1 MMKEEIR
8 RVESPLP
15 VLMTQMLDET
25 IAQRREKVKD
35 IKEANK
41 AFSTSKQL
49 LSVDRPQFIRTSGT
63 SINYMPESQI
73 TSIGISQIP
82 SVKNVNSDYT
92 SMNVSQTNRVEN
104 KRTTF
109 RSNYYEVNEYEER
122 TSNSRTLA
130 KMSHHIDEEDSN
142 LKEND
147 DRNSAGRLMQEDLK
161 SSQRQWMV
169 DQTYKLNTS
178 QLSDNLPTRDS

>member
-15 VLMTQMLDET
+15 VLITQMLDET
-25 IAQRREKVKD
+25 IAQRREKAKE

-41 AFSTSKQL
+41 VYSNSKQL
-49 LSVDRPQFIRTSGT
+49 LPVDKPQFIRTSGS
-63 SINYMPESQI
+63 SINYIPESQI

-82 SVKNVNSDYT
+82 SVKNANSDYT
-92 SMNVSQTNRVEN
+92 STIVSQTNRVEN

-130 KMSHHIDEEDSN
+130 NVSHHIEEESTY
-142 LKEND
+142 LKDNED
-147 DRNSAGRLMQEDLK
+147 QKSAGRLNQEDLK

-169 DQTYKLNTS
+169 DQTYKLDSS